1 MYFTD
6 DISGIGKIYGKQV
19 VRNGEVYMSA
29 EKLIVDFVMR
39 NARFRVKDAVHVQLS
54 ELNGLM
60 KTYNVDSDYENFDF
74 NETKFSCLFLKR

>member
-1 MYFTD
+1 M
-6 DISGIGKIYGKQV
+6 

-54 ELNGLM
+54 
-60 KTYNVDSDYENFDF
+60 
-74 NETKFSCLFLKR
+74 KFSN